1 MLGKYFANWATD
13 PASQLIFFNARL
25 LRHPTVDILGN
36 LFFPTEKA
44 NVLLLWIWNIQQR
57 FLCWRFGPWCSS
69 SQSDRGFLSMT
80 GSFMSQFCMTQG
92 TKMLDIHNHPRLTW
106 VSSSQV
112 SGQREFVK
120 WTLVCLCK
128 VDAGFIKNYYQ
139 KWKIEVKWEKLQRA
153 GRHFWEGKQL
163 LSFLCLR
170 ETEQWLTDFL
180 VGLVSS

>member
-1 MLGKYFANWATD
+1 MLDFLGTLLLTFWA
-13 PASQLIFFNARL
+13 IF
-25 LRHPTVDILGN
+25 
-36 LFFPTEKA
+36 FFPTEKA

-57 FLCWRFGPWCSS
+57 FLCWGFGLWCSS

-92 TKMLDIHNHPRLTW
+92 IKMLDIHNHPRLTW

-128 VDAGFIKNYYQ
+128 VDAGFIKNYY
-139 KWKIEVKWEKLQRA
+139 ISEKENSYWVSLDKGNWVMTDRLPGGA
-153 GRHFWEGKQL
+153 G
-163 LSFLCLR
+163 
-170 ETEQWLTDFL
+170 
-180 VGLVSS
+180 

>member
-1 MLGKYFANWATD
+1 MLDFLGTLLLTFWA
-13 PASQLIFFNARL
+13 IF
-25 LRHPTVDILGN
+25 
-36 LFFPTEKA
+36 FFPTEKA

-139 KWKIEVKWEKLQRA
+139 KMKNW
-153 GRHFWEGKQL
+153 GKV
-163 LSFLCLR
+163 R
-170 ETEQWLTDFL
+170 ETPEGWKTFL
-180 VGLVSS
+180 RRKTAIEFPLSKGNWAMADRLPGGAG